1 MESTS
6 IRISKQTH
14 KRLTDL
20 ARKNQSYD
28 NLINEILDKNE
39 ELLGS
44 NEIKWEYEEHLE
56 NIIKEDNFNEY
67 KVMKISLNLCW
78 LIIIMGLDL
87 NTYVFGKC

>member
-1 MESTS
+1 MEATS

-39 ELLGS
+39 ELLDL
-44 NEIKWEYEEHLE
+44 NEIKEEYEEHLE
-56 NIIKEDNFNEY
+56 NIIKEDKFNEY
-67 KVMKISLNLCW
+67 KSDEDFIKSMR
-78 LIIIMGLDL
+78 G
-87 NTYVFGKC
+87 

>member
-1 MESTS
+1 MEATS

-39 ELLGS
+39 ELLDL
-44 NEIKWEYEEHLE
+44 NEIKDEYEEHLE
-56 NIIKEDNFNEY
+56 NIIKENNFKEY
-67 KVMKISLNLCW
+67 KSDEDFIKSMRS
-78 LIIIMGLDL
+78 
-87 NTYVFGKC
+87 

>member
-1 MESTS
+1 MEATS

-28 NLINEILDKNE
+28 NLINEILDRDE
-39 ELLGS
+39 QLLDL
-44 NEIKWEYEEHLE
+44 NDIDEEYEDYLE

-67 KVMKISLNLCW
+67 ENDEEFINAMR
-78 LIIIMGLDL
+78 G
-87 NTYVFGKC
+87 

>member
-1 MESTS
+1 MEATS

-39 ELLGS
+39 ELLDL
-44 NEIKWEYEEHLE
+44 NEIKEEYEEHLE

-67 KVMKISLNLCW
+67 KTDDDFIKSMR
-78 LIIIMGLDL
+78 G
-87 NTYVFGKC
+87 

>member
-1 MESTS
+1 MLHTTYTLYRCNYMEATS

-39 ELLGS
+39 ELLDL
-44 NEIKWEYEEHLE
+44 NEIKEEYEEHLE

-67 KVMKISLNLCW
+67 KTDDDFIKSMR
-78 LIIIMGLDL
+78 G
-87 NTYVFGKC
+87 